1 MVTLLSMVICLTHLS
16 MDLVLLDTQEEQ
28 PLMLLDQAQELA
40 SVVLML
46 SPMVSM
52 DLFITVCL
60 LTLSEELTKSMPVVD
75 TLSNMCP
82 WAREVPNLLSR
93 TMAIPMLLPMLLF
106 HLQLTEFTS
115 SILVQDTP
123 SNTFPGLCLFT
134 GEVTRIIQNHIF
146 KGNLLHL

>member
-1 MVTLLSMVICLTHLS
+1 MGVTARRNVVLNLTMVMVIPLSMVICLMHLS

-28 PLMLLDQAQELA
+28 PPMLLDQAQELA

-60 LTLSEELTKSMPVVD
+60 LTLSEELTRSMPVVD

-82 WAREVPNLLSR
+82 WAKEVPNLLSR
-93 TMAIPMLLPMLLF
+93 TIPMLLPMLLF
-106 HLQLTEFTS
+106 HLQPKEFTS
-115 SILVQDTP
+115 SILVRDTFQHVSRAKP
-123 SNTFPGLCLFT
+123 
-134 GEVTRIIQNHIF
+134 
-146 KGNLLHL
+146 LH

>member
-1 MVTLLSMVICLTHLS
+1 MVIPLSMVICLMHLS

-46 SPMVSM
+46 SPTVSM

-60 LTLSEELTKSMPVVD
+60 LTLSEELTKSMPVVE

-93 TMAIPMLLPMLLF
+93 TMAIHMLMPMLLF

-115 SILVQDTP
+115 SILVQDTWP
-123 SNTFPGLCLFT
+123 
-134 GEVTRIIQNHIF
+134 
-146 KGNLLHL
+146 

>member
-1 MVTLLSMVICLTHLS
+1 MGPWLMQRLTPGHTTIPHYTILTQTGLGSADLASPPLAMGVTARRNVVLNLTMVMVIPLSMVICLMHLS

-60 LTLSEELTKSMPVVD
+60 LTEELTRSMLVVD
-75 TLSNMCP
+75 TL
-82 WAREVPNLLSR
+82 
-93 TMAIPMLLPMLLF
+93 
-106 HLQLTEFTS
+106 
-115 SILVQDTP
+115 
-123 SNTFPGLCLFT
+123 
-134 GEVTRIIQNHIF
+134 
-146 KGNLLHL
+146 